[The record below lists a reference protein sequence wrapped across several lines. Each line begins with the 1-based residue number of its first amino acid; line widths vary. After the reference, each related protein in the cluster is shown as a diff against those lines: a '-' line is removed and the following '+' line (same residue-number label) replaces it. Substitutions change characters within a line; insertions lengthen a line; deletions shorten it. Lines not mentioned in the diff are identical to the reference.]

1 MDKKLIENIIH
12 DNSIE
17 YSGYVIKHRSIA
29 DLRDGLN

>member
-1 MDKKLIENIIH
+1 MNQKLIENIIH